1 MWTKYASMPRVGICE
16 GDGQICFFLGL
27 RLGREYLLEREGET
41 YKSYYLHESPKG
53 EENPEKHLDGFAAK
67 VLALELMLLP
77 MRGL

>member
-1 MWTKYASMPRVGICE
+1 LLL
-16 GDGQICFFLGL
+16 LGL
-27 RLGREYLLEREGET
+27 RLGRECLLEKKGET

-67 VLALELMLLP
+67 VLALELMLLS